1 MEEVTLCKCGNKAT
15 PFCTSYNFWFYCQN
29 RFRHSESKNNPQ
41 DAITAWNRRVTQNIG
56 KEGAE

>member
-29 RFRHSESKNNPQ
+29 CFRHSESKNNPQ
-41 DAITAWNRRVTQNIG
+41 DAITAWNRRV
-56 KEGAE
+56 EG